1 MDKPT
6 PNIVELVSKQRA
18 FFSSHGTRSVMFRKK
33 QLKRLEFILRQNEP
47 LLFDAIYADFKK
59 SKQDT
64 ITTEL
69 SLVYH
74 EIRLAI
80 RKLSRWS
87 AKQHVCTNL
96 INFPGR
102 SYRLPEPYGVV
113 YIAGT
118 WNYPYQLTLLPLVS
132 AMAAGNTAV
141 IKPSEIALHTSH
153 AIAHIINENFPADF
167 IHVLEGGPDV
177 AGEILQHR
185 FDKIFFTGG
194 TRVGKIV
201 YEAAAKHLTPVT
213 LELGGKN
220 PAIVLPGCNIDITA
234 KRLVWG
240 KFLNAGQTCV
250 APDYVLVHA
259 SVEQSLLAK
268 MKQLL
273 DAHYSTTT
281 ITGNFMA
288 IVNRD
293 HFERLIKLIEPGKVF
308 YGGVSDPEQLF
319 ISPTL
324 LHNITFHDGVM
335 KEEIFGP
342 ILPVLR
348 YEDLQEAVQQVQRY
362 EKPLSFYV
370 YGKRSGTTDK
380 LFSELSFGGG
390 SLNDSV
396 MYFVNHHLP
405 LGGIGASGMGAY
417 HGFEGFKT
425 FSHYKS
431 ILEKGTWAEF
441 WFLKTPP
448 YKKWKL
454 KLMRMLLEKL

>member
-1 MDKPT
+1 MDYLKT
-6 PNIVELVSKQRA
+6 RLNELVSIQRA
-18 FFSSHGTRSVMFRKK
+18 FYKSHKTRNVVFRKE
-33 QLKRLEFILRQNEP
+33 QLKKLELILRQNEP
-47 LLFDAIYADFKK
+47 LLFEAIYADFKK

-80 RKLSRWS
+80 KKLSRWS
-87 AKQHVCTNL
+87 AKQYVRTNL
-96 INFPGR
+96 INFPGK

-113 YIAGT
+113 YIAGA

-132 AMAAGNTAV
+132 AIAAGNTAI
-141 IKPSEIALHTSH
+141 IKPSEIAAHTSH
-153 AIAHIINENFPADF
+153 VMADLINSNFPSEYIHVVEGGADIAH
-167 IHVLEGGPDV
+167 
-177 AGEILQHR
+177 EILQQQ

-220 PAIVLPGCNIDITA
+220 PAIVLPDCNIEITA

-250 APDYVLVHA
+250 APDFILVH
-259 SVEQSLLAK
+259 SSIEKPLLAR
-268 MKQLL
+268 MKELL
-273 DAHYSTTT
+273 EKHYPTDK
-281 ITGNFMA
+281 IAENYMA
-288 IVNRD
+288 IINQNHFNR
-293 HFERLIKLIEPGKVF
+293 LQKLIEPGEVF
-308 YGGVSDPEQLF
+308 YGGTFDPVQLF
-319 ISPTL
+319 ISPTI
-324 LHNITFHDGVM
+324 LHNVTFNEEVM

-342 ILPVLR
+342 ILPVIR
-348 YEDLQEAVQQVQRY
+348 YDSLNEAATKLLNY

-370 YGKRSGTTDK
+370 YGKRSKVTEQ
-380 LFSELSFGGG
+380 LFSQFSFGGG
-390 SLNDSV
+390 SLNGSV
-396 MYFVNHHLP
+396 MYFVKHNLP
-405 LGGIGASGMGAY
+405 LGGVGASGTGAY
-417 HGFEGFKT
+417 HGCEGFKT

-431 ILEKGTWAEF
+431 IMEKGTWAEF

-448 YKKWKL
+448 FKNWKL
-454 KLMRMLLEKL
+454 KLMRFLMEKL